1 MHIKYTKIHIGRRI
15 LKTAT
20 AVIIAMGIVNPYGAT
35 TSKIIFAVLGA
46 MAAMEPTFKESLES
60 CLTQIVGVFFGALAG
75 VLLLTLPLPSLVV
88 TGIGIVLVITS
99 YNALHIRF
107 SPSLP
112 CLIVVTLCTTPD
124 IQPLSYA
131 VGRFWDTA
139 IGLGIGMLIN
149 TLVLP
154 YDNSRQIR
162 DTAESLA
169 QEILLFLTNMFDDD
183 KVLLD
188 AEKIVHLVE
197 DMENQLVIF
206 SNQWHLLRLKRYS
219 QQYEAFQIC
228 ERKAQK
234 LVTQI
239 GVLCQMEHIGRL
251 NEENRRR
258 FKNCGINIQKQKSM
272 DNMQEIDVVMNYH
285 VAQIL
290 TLRQELLDALGK

>member
-20 AVIIAMGIVNPYGAT
+20 AVIVAMGIVNPYGAT

-46 MAAMEPTFKESLES
+46 MATMQPTFKESFES
-60 CLTQIVGVFFGALAG
+60 CLTQIVGVVFGALAG
-75 VLLLTLPLPSLVV
+75 VLLLTLPLPPLVL

-131 VGRFWDTA
+131 VGRIWDTA

-149 TLVLP
+149 TFVFP
-154 YDNSRQIR
+154 YNNSGRIR
-162 DTAESLA
+162 ATAKSLE
-169 QEILLFLTNMFDDD
+169 QEILLFLKHMLEGN
-183 KVLLD
+183 KAQLD

-197 DMENQLVIF
+197 DMGNQLAIL
-206 SNQWHLLRLKRYS
+206 SNQWHLLRFKRYS
-219 QQYEAFQIC
+219 QQYKVFEIYEKKARELVVHIEA
-228 ERKAQK
+228 
-234 LVTQI
+234 LY
-239 GVLCQMEHIGRL
+239 QMDYLGRI
-251 NEENRRR
+251 NEENLRHL
-258 FKNCGINIQKQKSM
+258 KEWGMNAENYKHTDPIQEM
-272 DNMQEIDVVMNYH
+272 DVVTNYH
-285 VAQIL
+285 VTQIL
-290 TLRQELLDALGK
+290 TLYKELLSILRK

>member
-99 YNALHIRF
+99 YNALNIRF

-131 VGRFWDTA
+131 IGRFWDTA
-139 IGLGIGMLIN
+139 IGLGVGILIN

-169 QEILLFLTNMFDDD
+169 QETLLILKNMFDGD

-188 AEKIVHLVE
+188 AEKIVQIVD

-228 ERKAQK
+228 ERKARK
-234 LVTQI
+234 LVVQI
-239 GVLCQMEHIGRL
+239 GVLYQMEHPGRL
-251 NEENRRR
+251 NEENCKRLID
-258 FKNCGINIQKQKSM
+258 CGVNIHEQRPI
-272 DNMQEIDVVMNYH
+272 DAMQEVDIVTNYH
-285 VAQIL
+285 VDQLL
-290 TLRQELLDALGK
+290 TLRQELLDALEK